1 VTQAFR
7 VAGGAAVDRDR
18 PVSFTFDG
26 VAYGGYEGD
35 TLASALLANGV
46 RLVGRSYK
54 YHRPR
59 GIVSAGAEEPN
70 ALVGVERGSGRFTP
84 NLRATQVELYDGLV
98 ATSQNR
104 WPSLAFDVGA
114 INDVFSPL
122 YGAGFYYKTFMGP
135 DLFGKNWA
143 WKTLYE
149 PVVRLA
155 AGLGTAPTEPDPDR
169 YVRYFDHCDVLI
181 VGAGPAGLAAALAAS
196 ESGADVVV
204 CDENSAPGGSL
215 RAETRARISGK
226 SAGEWLEEAIAA
238 LGEAPN
244 VRLMMRTQAFGY
256 YAQNFVAL
264 SERITEPDL
273 MTDPDLP
280 RERLWQMRAREVVL
294 ATGAIERPLVFA
306 DNDRPGIMLADAARR
321 YLIEYGVKVGERI
334 VVVTAHD
341 SAYRAALDLKD
352 AGAGVE
358 LIADL
363 REDAPGSL
371 PEAARAAGLRVA
383 TKAAI
388 HEVLGRRRVTGVRL
402 AARPF
407 GMRTFACD
415 ALLMSGGWTPS
426 VHLFS
431 QSRGNLVFDEGLQ
444 AFRPGAPVQRERSA
458 GACNAT
464 FGLAEALAEG
474 NTSGRKAA
482 AAAGFSV
489 REARAPGVEGAP
501 PAFGGTL
508 GAPAHVRGDRRL
520 KAFVDYQNDVCV
532 KDIELALQEGM
543 RSIEQVKRYTTTGM
557 GTDQGK
563 LSNLNALA
571 VAAAAQHKPMPE
583 MGHTT
588 FRPPYTPVT
597 FGALAGP
604 ARGDLFDP
612 IRRTPMHD
620 WASDRGGAF
629 EDVGSWKR
637 AWYFPR
643 EGESMR
649 DAVARECRT
658 TRASVGL
665 FDASTLGKIEVVG
678 RDAAIFLERMYAN
691 AFRRL
696 EPGRCRYGL
705 MLNEAGFVMDDGVV
719 ARLAPDCFHVTTTTG
734 GAPRVLAHMEDY
746 LQTEFTDLRVWLT
759 STTEQWAV
767 IAVQG
772 PKARQAIAPLV
783 EGIDLSNEAFPHM
796 NARDARICGVPARL
810 MRVSFTGELGYEIN
824 VGSAHGLDVWEA
836 AWREVER
843 HGGCPYGTEAMHVMR
858 AEKGYVIVGQDTD
871 GTVTLADLGL
881 DRAIGKTKK
890 DFVGKR
896 SLSRPDM
903 LRGDRKQLVGLLT
916 EDPNVVL
923 EEGAQIT
930 ASAAPAVGS
939 PALGHVTSSYRSPTL
954 GRSIALALVA
964 AGRSRMDAKLF
975 APMSDGAVAAT
986 VTAPVFYDK
995 DGARLDA

>member
-1 VTQAFR
+1 MNQAFR
-7 VAGGAAVDRDR
+7 VDGGASLDRRR
-18 PVSFTFDG
+18 PLSFIFDG

-59 GIVSAGAEEPN
+59 GILSAGPEEPN
-70 ALVGVERGSGRFTP
+70 ALVGVFRGAGRFTP

-114 INDVFSPL
+114 LNDVFSPL

-143 WKTLYE
+143 WKNLYE
-149 PVVRLA
+149 PIVRLA
-155 AGLGTAPTEPDPDR
+155 AGLGNAPTEPDPDR
-169 YVRYFDHCDVLI
+169 YARYFDHCDVLI

-196 ESGADVVV
+196 ASGANVVV
-204 CDENSAPGGSL
+204 CDENPALGGSL
-215 RAETRARISGK
+215 IAETRARICGK
-226 SAGEWLEEAIAA
+226 SARGWLADALAA
-238 LGEAPN
+238 LREAVN
-244 VRLMMRTQAFGY
+244 VRLMPRTQAFGY
-256 YAQNFVAL
+256 YAQNFIGL
-264 SERITEPDL
+264 SERVAEPEL
-273 MTDPDLP
+273 AAKPDLP

-294 ATGAIERPLVFA
+294 AAGAIERPLVFA
-306 DNDRPGIMLADAARR
+306 NNDRPGIMLADAARR
-321 YLIEYGVKVGERI
+321 YLNQYGVKVGERV

-341 SAYRAALDLKD
+341 GAYGAALDLKD
-352 AGAGVE
+352 AGVQVD
-358 LIADL
+358 LVADL
-363 REDAPGSL
+363 RDDDLGPL

-388 HEVLGRRRVTGVRL
+388 HEVQGRRSVTAVRL
-402 AARPF
+402 AAHPF
-407 GMRTFACD
+407 GMRTFPCD

-431 QSRGNLVFDEGLQ
+431 QSRGKLAFDEALQ
-444 AFRPGAPVQRERSA
+444 VFRPGVSVQRERSA

-464 FGLAEALAEG
+464 FGLAEVLAEG
-474 NTSGRKAA
+474 YAAGREAA
-482 AAAGFSV
+482 EAAGFAAP
-489 REARAPGVEGAP
+489 EARSLVVEAAPRAS
-501 PAFGGTL
+501 GGTL
-508 GAPAHVRGDRRL
+508 GAPLHVLGDRRV

-532 KDIELALQEGM
+532 REVELAVQEGM
-543 RSIEQVKRYTTTGM
+543 RSIEHVKRYTTTGM
-557 GTDQGK
+557 ATDQGK
-563 LSNLNALA
+563 LSNMNALA
-571 VAAAAQHKPMPE
+571 IAAAAQQKPISAL
-583 MGHTT
+583 GLTT
-588 FRPPYTPVT
+588 FRAPYTPVT
-597 FGALAGP
+597 FGAFAGP
-604 ARGDLFDP
+604 SRGDLFDP
-612 IRRTPMHD
+612 IRRTPIHD
-620 WASDRGGAF
+620 WAANRGAAF
-629 EDVGSWKR
+629 EDVGLWKR

-643 EGESMR
+643 GGETMD

-658 TRASVGL
+658 ARASVGL

-678 RDAAIFLERMYAN
+678 PDAAVFLERMYAN
-691 AFRRL
+691 AFQKL
-696 EPGRCRYGL
+696 EVGRCRYGL
-705 MLNEAGFVMDDGVV
+705 MLTEAGFLMDDGVI
-719 ARLAPDCFHVTTTTG
+719 ARLAPDRFHVTTTTG
-734 GAPRVLAHMEDY
+734 GSLRVLAHMEDY
-746 LQTEFTDLRVWLT
+746 LQTEFPDLKVWLT

-772 PKARQAIAPLV
+772 PLARDCVAPLV
-783 EGIDLSNEAFPHM
+783 EGVDLANDAFPHM
-796 NARDARICGVPARL
+796 SVRDARVCGVQARL

-824 VGSAHGLDVWEA
+824 VGSAYGRAVWEA
-836 AWREVER
+836 AWREVDK
-843 HGGCPYGTEAMHVMR
+843 HGGCPYGSEAMHVMR

-881 DRAIGKTKK
+881 DWAIGRMKK

-903 LRGDRKQLVGLLT
+903 LKDDRKQLVGLIT

-930 ASAAPAVGS
+930 ASATPGVGS
-939 PALGHVTSSYRSPTL
+939 PALGHVTSSYRSATL

-964 AGRSRMDAKLF
+964 GGRSRMGAKLF
-975 APMSDGAVAAT
+975 APMPNGAVSVMVA
-986 VTAPVFYDK
+986 APVFYDR
-995 DGARLDA
+995 DGARLDV